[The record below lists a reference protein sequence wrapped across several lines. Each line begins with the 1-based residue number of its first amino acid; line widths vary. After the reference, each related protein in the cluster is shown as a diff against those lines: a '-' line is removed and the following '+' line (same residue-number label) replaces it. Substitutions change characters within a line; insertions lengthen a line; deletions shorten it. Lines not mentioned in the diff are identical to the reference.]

1 MNDSTEELI
10 KAPAPYF
17 LTSLSLSR
25 NGKIPAGNT
34 HHQGIRRRQTREA
47 FHPTSPLK
55 RDRDTR
61 AKTQVLVSSA
71 GEDRAI
77 LLGIT
82 MIAFS
87 ILMFFVVG
95 ITLVKP
101 HLQSDW
107 GERTNCSIS
116 SIQFLNGSVDCRG
129 RSSFRCLQVHVSVA
143 SIGRSVRLHD
153 NEEALKLSPECFYIP
168 KCQQDKLQ
176 LLQEGEN
183 IRQALE
189 KSLGV
194 SLLCR
199 FDDER
204 YPDDALLYRQL
215 SRWTAAW
222 YLLWPGLMLGG
233 GALLLLLVK
242 LSQHLAHLCS
252 ELESGSK
259 APPAVLVPGNFYQ
272 LPS

>member
-1 MNDSTEELI
+1 MYLNSPPPRGSFSVPIHTNL
-10 KAPAPYF
+10 
-17 LTSLSLSR
+17 
-25 NGKIPAGNT
+25 
-34 HHQGIRRRQTREA
+34 QGIRRRQ
-47 FHPTSPLK
+47 
-55 RDRDTR
+55 TR

-101 HLQSDW
+101 HLQRCVCVCVCVST
-107 GERTNCSIS
+107 GCSCRA
-116 SIQFLNGSVDCRG
+116 FLNGSVDCRG